1 MNETEDRLGAA
12 MGNVKQAKALPSDA
26 NRAINAA
33 QAERAELR
41 RENERL
47 AEPQLPDGVKWPRFE
62 DGELVSIGDEIEHG
76 GKAWTVTNVGF
87 ATYGWDIDLRR
98 NLDFG
103 AVRGSYGERLN
114 RPAKPVI
121 DADGV
126 PIEVGDTV
134 FYDGRPEPLLV
145 CLLFEDATGSPR
157 ANCSSRF
164 CSYTLTPSWLSHT
177 CPDSWKQLEEDA
189 NMVSRDYVEKRGLAC
204 DVTETFEAMTRDLVR
219 RAKKLAKAGE

>member
-12 MGNVKQAKALPSDA
+12 MGDVKQAKALLSDA

-47 AEPQLPDGVKWPRFE
+47 AEPQLPDGVEWPRFE
-62 DGELVSIGDEIEHG
+62 DGALVGIGDEADGDGEAMTVKG
-76 GKAWTVTNVGF
+76 VTLYASDWAMTLESEGTVAVLSGKN
-87 ATYGWDIDLRR
+87 
-98 NLDFG
+98 
-103 AVRGSYGERLN
+103 GERVK
-114 RPAKPVI
+114 RPKPRVL

-177 CPDSWKQLEEDA
+177 CPDSWERLEEDA
-189 NMVSRDYVEKRGLAC
+189 NIVSRDYVAKRGLAC